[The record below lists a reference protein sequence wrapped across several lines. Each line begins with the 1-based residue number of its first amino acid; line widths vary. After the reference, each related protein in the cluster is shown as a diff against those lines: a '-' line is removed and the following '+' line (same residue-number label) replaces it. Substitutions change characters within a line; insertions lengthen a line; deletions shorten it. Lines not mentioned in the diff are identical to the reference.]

1 MRRGQAD
8 GGESGALEREGGRKG
23 GRAEKGSHLKDLQ
36 Q

>member
-8 GGESGALEREGGRKG
+8 GGESGALEGEGGRE
-23 GRAEKGSHLKDLQ
+23 EKGSHLKDLQ